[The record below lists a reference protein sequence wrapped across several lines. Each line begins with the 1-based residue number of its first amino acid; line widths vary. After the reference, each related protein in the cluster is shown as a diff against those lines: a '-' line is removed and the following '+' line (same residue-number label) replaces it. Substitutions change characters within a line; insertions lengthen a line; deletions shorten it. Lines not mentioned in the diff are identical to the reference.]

1 MQKIC
6 AIILAILLSACGSGL
21 NGTYTDANGMVS
33 YTFKPGGKVA
43 MTTMGMETELDYRV
57 EDGKVKIGS
66 RQGALV
72 MPILED
78 GSIQGP
84 MGIKLT
90 KQKK

>member
-1 MQKIC
+1 MKKIY
-6 AIILAILLSACGSGL
+6 AVIFAILLSACGSGL
-21 NGTYTDANGMVS
+21 NGTYTDASGIVS
-33 YTFKPGGKVA
+33 YNFKSGGKVA
-43 MTTMGMETELDYRV
+43 MATMGMETEMDYRV

-66 RQGALV
+66 PQGALV
-72 MPILED
+72 MTILED